1 MSQHTN
7 SDVSRRA
14 FLTGH
19 WHSQSEISPQ
29 CLNNQGIYCQAC
41 KDTCDEGAIA
51 FNPMQMG
58 IQLPMIN
65 LARCTHCRDC
75 VEICP
80 ADAITIKYND
90 GGINDE

>member
-19 WHSQSEISPQ
+19 WHSQSAISPQ

-41 KDTCDEGAIA
+41 KDTCDEGAIT
-51 FNPMQMG
+51 FSQMQMG
-58 IQLPMIN
+58 IQLPTIIPE
-65 LARCTHCRDC
+65 RCTHCRDC

-80 ADAITIKYND
+80 ADAITINYNN
-90 GGINDE
+90 GAVNNE